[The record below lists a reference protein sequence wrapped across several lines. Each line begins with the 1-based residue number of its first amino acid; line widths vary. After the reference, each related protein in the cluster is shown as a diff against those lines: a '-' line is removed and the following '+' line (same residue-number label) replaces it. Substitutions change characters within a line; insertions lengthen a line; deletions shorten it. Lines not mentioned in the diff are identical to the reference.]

1 MGPKRKPFR
10 CGWLTLWVSAVCMVE
25 TGRAGVATELAEG
38 LRRVKSDGL
47 AMSALLP
54 LYPRKP
60 TFFVRGG
67 MSQKGQNRR
76 FGRQPTTSGL
86 PPETD
91 TPRDV
96 RHVSNGP
103 TG

>member
-1 MGPKRKPFR
+1 
-10 CGWLTLWVSAVCMVE
+10 MVE

-67 MSQKGQNRR
+67 MSQKGHSRR
-76 FGRQPTTSGL
+76 FDRTTATSGL
-86 PPETD
+86 PSSTDIIRPETL
-91 TPRDV
+91 V
-96 RHVSNGP
+96 RFVP
-103 TG
+103 TTVIPTNSIK